1 MSVFDHKNVKTLL
14 EKQIK
19 QIDSLKNKP
28 RFGSGFITWKYLT
41 SRILMISWGSE
52 SPHVNKFNSIRY
64 TLQTS
69 SDSTPESEFNE
80 AFQSG
85 LERAKIILTS
95 LLNEIMNEDLD
106 HSKN

>member
-1 MSVFDHKNVKTLL
+1 MWKKKISVFDHKNVKTLL

-28 RFGSGFITWKYLT
+28 RFGSGFMAWKFLT
-41 SRILMISWGSE
+41 SRILISSWGSE

-64 TLQTS
+64 ILSTF
-69 SDSTPESEFNE
+69 SDSTQEYEFNK

-85 LERAKIILTS
+85 LENAKVILKS
-95 LLNEIMNEDLD
+95 FLNEIMD
-106 HSKN
+106 